1 MMSKT
6 PPTSAAKKQSTP
18 AVRAPSPSPQ
28 AAADASGSLPEA
40 PSSGSSSM
48 SKPPHSS
55 AAKKQSTLAARTP
68 SPSPQAAADAS
79 GSLPEAP
86 SSASTKV
93 PNAAV
98 QPSRPASARSASPRR
113 SGSPRA
119 SISVERGEL
128 VVNRK
133 FKNIRSSL
141 LLEAAAAGDSTACL
155 KLIEAGIPL
164 ECKDVRP
171 QPAPALAPQSTR
183 TLRPQGHSSDP
194 LVGCLPRSHTGV
206 PRYSS
211 HARTIGSRRPSC
223 S

>member
-1 MMSKT
+1 MPSVFT
-6 PPTSAAKKQSTP
+6 PYTVIGSSLHRTE
-18 AVRAPSPSPQ
+18 RLFDNPSPWRLFQSGG
-28 AAADASGSLPEA
+28 AARTVHAR
-40 PSSGSSSM
+40 M
-48 SKPPHSS
+48 SKPPPSS
-55 AAKKQSTLAARTP
+55 AAKKPSTPAARTP
-68 SPSPQAAADAS
+68 SPSPQAAAAAS
-79 GSLPEAP
+79 GSLPEA
-86 SSASTKV
+86 SSSSSTKV
-93 PNAAV
+93 PTSAA

-119 SISVERGEL
+119 SVSVERGEL

-171 QPAPALAPQSTR
+171 QPVPALAQQRTR
-183 TLRPQGHSSDP
+183 THRPQGHSSDP

-206 PRYSS
+206 PHYSS